1 LRHVWQNS
9 GRRLKGTFVR
19 FRAGCT
25 NEKVSS
31 VKASNSQNPSDA
43 QDGLS
48 PDALN
53 KRHRED
59 SANRSQEDTPHKAGD
74 PKDAGKQAEG

>member
-1 LRHVWQNS
+1 
-9 GRRLKGTFVR
+9 
-19 FRAGCT
+19 
-25 NEKVSS
+25 
-31 VKASNSQNPSDA
+31 VKASNSQNPSDT

-48 PDALN
+48 PDTLN